1 MHDWGCIP
9 VNSTDA
15 ANKLHGKS
23 EEGDVDELFLNA
35 LGIRW
40 LLFDEGSALALSLLG
55 TLDAYL
61 RRACKKHPYALRG
74 RTPRPFGG
82 INVLVAGDLWQ
93 LPPVQANAIFSNP
106 YKVGRMY
113 SFEEQQIQKMFW
125 KLTDDSIQ
133 RTFLLSKSLRTGDP
147 WLRAVLEADRFGQE
161 PWEMYCFI
169 HGLPTRNPGSWLP
182 NVGLTCGNE
191 RCQRLAAEMW
201 PNIWDRSQPRQL
213 MLTGG

>member
-1 MHDWGCIP
+1 M
-9 VNSTDA
+9 NAEDA
-15 ANKLHGKS
+15 AKKLHGKS

-147 WLRAVLEADRFGQE
+147 WLRAGAVGDVLLYPRSPHAE
-161 PWEMYCFI
+161 PRLLVAKRRSHLW
-169 HGLPTRNPGSWLP
+169 TRALRE
-182 NVGLTCGNE
+182 TCG
-191 RCQRLAAEMW
+191 RDVAQDVGTFPWPILASSHG
-201 PNIWDRSQPRQL
+201 P
-213 MLTGG
+213 

>member
-1 MHDWGCIP
+1 MCLFGLPGAGKSACLKLIRDLFENCFDWEDGVQFQFLAPQNTMAALVGGKTVHAWGCIP
-9 VNSTDA
+9 VNATDA
-15 ANKLHGKS
+15 ANKLHGKP

-55 TLDAYL
+55 TLDGYL

-106 YKVGRMY
+106 CKVGQMY
-113 SFEEQQIQKMFW
+113 SSEEQQIQKTFW
-125 KLTDDSIQ
+125 KLADDSIQ
-133 RTFLLSKSLRTGDP
+133 RTFILSQSLRT
-147 WLRAVLEADRFGQE
+147 
-161 PWEMYCFI
+161 
-169 HGLPTRNPGSWLP
+169 
-182 NVGLTCGNE
+182 
-191 RCQRLAAEMW
+191 
-201 PNIWDRSQPRQL
+201 
-213 MLTGG
+213 